1 VSMTSAVQGVILAGG
16 QGSRMGAL
24 GEQYPK
30 ALLPIGNEPVIVH
43 QLRLLESLGVRDVKV
58 VVGHR
63 AEDFARVIGNGS
75 AYGVHVEFIDQGPR
89 LGSAHALGRARAQL
103 HGRFILL
110 LGDYYFVPSEPERM
124 LRRLADGASAI
135 AVKRE
140 SNPRLVRE
148 ACAVELD
155 ASGRVLSIAE
165 KPVAPRTDVKGCGFY
180 ALQLDFLDAVART
193 PRTALR
199 DEYELT
205 VSLGCYIEGG
215 QALYGEEVIS
225 RDANLTRPEDVLEC
239 NLDWLARVGRVALVD
254 DGAHVEEGLHL
265 DHAVVGCG
273 ARVEGATSLE
283 EVVVF
288 PDAHVRA
295 TGTLRRS
302 LFTPTACI
310 ACGGDAYS

>member
-103 HGRFILL
+103 HDRFILL

-135 AVKRE
+135 AVKR
-140 SNPRLVRE
+140 
-148 ACAVELD
+148 A
-155 ASGRVLSIAE
+155 ASAATSGGCTTRTSRSTNRWIWGLNASSA
-165 KPVAPRTDVKGCGFY
+165 PVTDMI
-180 ALQLDFLDAVART
+180 R
-193 PRTALR
+193 
-199 DEYELT
+199 
-205 VSLGCYIEGG
+205 I
-215 QALYGEEVIS
+215 
-225 RDANLTRPEDVLEC
+225 TRPATTPASRQTPSRSC
-239 NLDWLARVGRVALVD
+239 SSRGRNL
-254 DGAHVEEGLHL
+254 
-265 DHAVVGCG
+265 C
-273 ARVEGATSLE
+273 ATCSGST
-283 EVVVF
+283 F
-288 PDAHVRA
+288 R
-295 TGTLRRS
+295 
-302 LFTPTACI
+302 
-310 ACGGDAYS
+310 